1 MLDVIRSH
9 AQSWG
14 VKVAFGLIIVV
25 FVFWGVG
32 TMHEGPTSVV
42 ATVNKKPIVIRD
54 FSREYER
61 QVEAL
66 RTRFPGVTA
75 DELKKLGLKRQVLQ
89 QMVAEMLLQQEAE
102 RLGVTV
108 TPIELR
114 SAIEQIPVFR
124 DAEGRFDPE
133 TYKKVLKAQQTTPGR
148 FEDGVRRDMLGR
160 KMRALVT
167 AGAVVTDA
175 EARDMFTF
183 AQEKRSIDY
192 VLFPIDEYAAAA
204 KVDDAKLHEW
214 YEAHKTQFTVP
225 QKVRLDFVRISP
237 EALAANVEIPE
248 TAIAAFYGENA
259 ASYFMQPERVRARH
273 ILVRVPAEASD
284 DMVQKAKARIEEAAA
299 QIKGGKD
306 FAAVAAKFSE
316 DGSAS
321 NGGELGWFGRGEMVK
336 PFEDAAF
343 GLKPGEV
350 SAPVRSQFGFH
361 LVKSEGHEAQRQKS
375 LDEVRPE
382 IRKRLAEEKAIEKV
396 HDSLDGALEL
406 VSAGKS
412 LDDIAAQLKLER
424 QTSEPLTREAAAT
437 TLGLKPG
444 DVTLAFSAPAGTVI
458 DTPLEAAGG
467 YIIAR
472 VAEVAPE
479 HVPAFDTVRDK
490 VLTAVREEEG
500 ARLALSAAEDAF
512 KASREGELPAAT
524 LARVKTSPLFGRD
537 GNIPGLG
544 LDPALAA
551 AAFSAEKGVWSDKP
565 HSTPQGVVLLRVR
578 EITKPTDAQWQ
589 AVSSTVR
596 ETILAAK
603 REEMFRTFL
612 TTLNAKGKVEVK
624 DVAQFE

>member
-1 MLDVIRSH
+1 MLDVIRGH

-32 TMHEGPTSVV
+32 SMQEGPTSVV

-54 FSREYER
+54 FIREYER
-61 QVEAL
+61 QVESL

-89 QMVAEMLLQQEAE
+89 QMVAETLMQQEAE
-102 RLGVTV
+102 RLGITV
-108 TPIELR
+108 TPYELR
-114 SAIEQIPVFR
+114 AAIDQIPAFR
-124 DAEGRFDPE
+124 DASGKFDPE
-133 TYKKVLKAQQTTPGR
+133 TYKKVLKAQQTVPGR
-148 FEDGVRRDMLGR
+148 FEEGVRKDMLGR

-175 EARDMFTF
+175 EARDMFTY

-192 VLFPIDEYAAAA
+192 VLFPLDEYAAAA
-204 KVDDAKLHEW
+204 SIEDAALQAW
-214 YEAHKTQFTVP
+214 YDSNKARFTEP
-225 QKVRLDFVRISP
+225 QKVRLDFVRISA
-237 EALAANVEIPE
+237 ESLAAGIDIPE
-248 TAIAAFYGENA
+248 TAIAAFYAENA

-273 ILVRVPAEASD
+273 ILVRVPEGADEAT
-284 DMVQKAKARIEEAAA
+284 VQKAEERIADAAA
-299 QIKGGKD
+299 QIKAGKD
-306 FAAVAAKFSE
+306 FAAVAAKVSE
-316 DGSAS
+316 DGSAR

-361 LVKSEGHEAQRQKS
+361 LIKSEGHEAQRQKA
-375 LDEVRPE
+375 LDEVRNE

-396 HDSLDGALEL
+396 HDSLDNALEL

-412 LDDIAAQLKLER
+412 VDEIAAQLKLER
-424 QTSEPLTREAAAT
+424 QTSEPLTRESASA
-437 TLGLKPG
+437 TLGLKPA

-458 DTPLEAAGG
+458 DTPLEAEGG

-479 HVPAFDTVRDK
+479 RIPGFDEVRDK
-490 VLTAVREEEG
+490 VVVAVREDEG
-500 ARLALSAAEDAF
+500 ARLALKAADEALAGVRDGQLPGAL
-512 KASREGELPAAT
+512 AS
-524 LARVKTSPLFGRD
+524 RVKTSPLFGRD

-544 LDPALAA
+544 VDPALAA
-551 AAFSAEKGVWSDKP
+551 AAFSAEKGVWSDKA
-565 HSTPQGVVLLRVR
+565 HATPQGVVVLRVHEVVR
-578 EITKPTDAQWQ
+578 PTDAQWQ
-589 AVSSTVR
+589 AVASTVK

-603 REEMFRTFL
+603 REEMFRAFL
-612 TTLNAKGKVEVK
+612 TTLHAKGKVEVK
-624 DVAQFE
+624 DASVLE